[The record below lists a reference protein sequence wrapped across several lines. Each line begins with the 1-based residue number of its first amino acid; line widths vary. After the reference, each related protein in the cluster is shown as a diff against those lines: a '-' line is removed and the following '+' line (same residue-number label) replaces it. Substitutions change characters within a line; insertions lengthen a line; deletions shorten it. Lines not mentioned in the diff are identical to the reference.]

1 MGNEWAVG
9 FWGVGFH
16 FQRRVGAF
24 WLAFLVSGRGFSTGK
39 KRKAFWLFQ
48 HKGFQHRGGGW
59 FLLWGVPA
67 SKKNFSSAR
76 TSRGWW
82 CSSGVTV
89 GFARVVGV
97 LLTGLFRRETG
108 KVPTGLLGGF
118 RRRRRA
124 FPMEWLSKG
133 GGGLTEGKQPQW
145 RKKIEPDSSDGT
157 VQFIWFA
164 SRTTGL
170 TGPIPVWPFFSPID
184 PAGPELWPAN
194 DRTD

>member
-39 KRKAFWLFQ
+39 KRKAFLLFQ

-82 CSSGVTV
+82 CSSGVTGWLCKGRGGPADRAFSARGQGRFQRGCWE
-89 GFARVVGV
+89 GFDEEEELFQRSGFPRGVGV
-97 LLTGLFRRETG
+97 SPKGNNHNGG
-108 KVPTGLLGGF
+108 KKLNQIV
-118 RRRRRA
+118 R
-124 FPMEWLSKG
+124 
-133 GGGLTEGKQPQW
+133 TEPSN
-145 RKKIEPDSSDGT
+145 SSGSP
-157 VQFIWFA
+157 V
-164 SRTTGL
+164 
-170 TGPIPVWPFFSPID
+170 GPPV
-184 PAGPELWPAN
+184 
-194 DRTD
+194 